1 MSKKD
6 NRTYAHIPISAIKD
20 KRFQNRKTAFR
31 VLAAIC
37 SYSDFSGLAF
47 PNQSTLAKI
56 LGVSRTSISRQ
67 IKILMDM
74 GYIMKSFY
82 KPSIAKYIKG
92 NCYFIKFDKDTSQ
105 KQAVAN
111 TTEIQKE
118 FKPPMVDNEIVNKLG
133 KKADY
138 PSSSVTLDVS
148 SNIKKG
154 IYYKEE
160 NKEKEKSKTNK
171 DIDIIQKQ
179 FMEKS
184 RIVCNSF
191 KLNHRR
197 FYGMDINY
205 YLKNMEEIAQ
215 FIKEGITTEDMI
227 KTIQEGYHYLRRVNK
242 EPPHSIRYFYKG
254 FKRNKSWSS
263 SSRKLGVADIVN
275 RTRNKMKG

>member
-31 VLAAIC
+31 VLATIC
-37 SYSDFSGLAF
+37 SYSDFTGLAF

-118 FKPPMVDNEIVNKLG
+118 FKPPMVDNEIVDKLG

-138 PSSSVTLDVS
+138 SSSNVTSKVTN
-148 SNIKKG
+148 NIDKG
-154 IYYKEE
+154 VYNKEE
-160 NKEKEKSKTNK
+160 NKEKENK
-171 DIDIIQKQ
+171 EIDIIKKQ

-215 FIKEGITTEDMI
+215 FIKEGVTTEDMI
-227 KTIQEGYHYLRRVNK
+227 KTIQEGYSYLRRVNK

-254 FKRNKSWSS
+254 FKRNRKWSS